1 MENGKKETKKKST
14 QKSSKK
20 GNAKK
25 STVTS
30 LTPQQEKFVNGLYMG
45 LSQREAYKAAYNC
58 ENMKDNV
65 IDAKASA
72 LAKQDKIMVR
82 LEKLQEHFQVIME
95 NRLNVNKEW
104 VMKRLI
110 DIADSNILDLLEI
123 EEEEFFAGVDKTN
136 FTPIM
141 KKYGTVRILP
151 SNGIAKTKYNAVSGI
166 KQGRHGVEIKF
177 YDKTKAIELIGK
189 ELGMFKDHVE
199 NENINMS
206 YEEYVEKCAE
216 EAKQKA
222 AEEKDV

>member
-1 MENGKKETKKKST
+1 MEKGKKETNKKDT
-14 QKSSKK
+14 RK
-20 GNAKK
+20 GNVKK

-30 LTPQQEKFVNGLYMG
+30 LTPQQDKFVEGLYMG
-45 LSQREAYKAAYNC
+45 LSQREAYKTAYNC
-58 ENMKDNV
+58 ENMKEST

-72 LAKQDKIMVR
+72 LAKQDKIRER

-123 EEEEFFAGVDKTN
+123 EEEEFFAGVDKTT
-136 FTPIM
+136 FTPVM

-151 SNGIAKTKYNAVSGI
+151 SKNIARTKYNAVSGI
-166 KQGRHGVEIKF
+166 KQGRHGIEIKF

-189 ELGMFKDHVE
+189 ELGMFKDLVE

-216 EAKQKA
+216 EAKLKA
-222 AEEKDV
+222 EAQQDV